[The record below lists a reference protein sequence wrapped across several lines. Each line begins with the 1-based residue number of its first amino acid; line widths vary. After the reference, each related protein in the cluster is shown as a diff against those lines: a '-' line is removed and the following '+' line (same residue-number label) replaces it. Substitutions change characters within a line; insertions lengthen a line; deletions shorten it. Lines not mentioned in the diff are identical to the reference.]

1 MAINVG
7 LDIGT
12 SAVRA
17 AVVQTGKGVPVL
29 QRYGQVALPEG
40 AVVAGE
46 IIEEAVV
53 RDALTQLWKTAKLP
67 KKRVV
72 VGIANQRV
80 IVRRVDLPYMAEDEL
95 AQALPFQAQEFIP
108 IPIDEAILDF
118 VPLEEFA
125 TPNGEPMLSI
135 LVVAAHK
142 DMAADV
148 LRVVGSA
155 GIKVMAIDLQ
165 AFALTR
171 SVLGT
176 DFDLDSGTQAIIN
189 IGAGLTQVIL
199 MKAGTI
205 RFLRI
210 LTMGGVTFTDALAE
224 RMPMEPVQAEQYK
237 RRTGVSIDG
246 VPAEGVEGEALA
258 KTILTEE
265 ADILIEEIRGSVDY
279 YLGQSGGEGLGRLF
293 VAGNGAR
300 LPNLANRLGRALG
313 VGVEPVRVLD
323 EERMRVGKLGLSDV
337 ELAQAQ
343 PVLPVPLGLAMWGE
357 T

>member
-29 QRYGQVALPEG
+29 QRYGQVGLPEG

-46 IIEEAVV
+46 IVEEAIV

-80 IVRRVDLPYMAEDEL
+80 IVRRVDVPYMAEDEL
-95 AQALPFQAQEFIP
+95 AQALPFQAQEYIP
-108 IPIDEAILDF
+108 IPIDEAILDY

-125 TPNGEPMLSI
+125 TPNGEAMLSI
-135 LVVAAHK
+135 LVVAAQK
-142 DMAADV
+142 DMAADI
-148 LRVVGSA
+148 LRVVGEV
-155 GIKVMAIDLQ
+155 GVKVMAIDLQ
-165 AFALTR
+165 AFALSR
-171 SVLGT
+171 AVLGA
-176 DFDLDSGTQAIIN
+176 DFDLDTGTQAIVN

-199 MKAGTI
+199 MKGGTI
-205 RFLRI
+205 RFLRM
-210 LTMGGVTFTDALAE
+210 LTIGGASFTAALAD
-224 RMPMEPVQAEQYK
+224 RMPMEMDQAEQYK
-237 RRTGVSIDG
+237 RRTGVAIDAA
-246 VPAEGVEGEALA
+246 PAGGEGEALA
-258 KTILTEE
+258 RSVLTEE

-279 YLGQSGGEGLGRLF
+279 YLSQSGGDTLDRLF

-300 LPNLANRLGRALG
+300 LPNLANRLGRSLG
-313 VGVEPVRVLD
+313 VGVQPVRVLD
-323 EERMRVGKLGLSDV
+323 EEKMRVGKLGLSDV

-343 PVLPVPLGLAMWGE
+343 PVLPVPVGLAMWGE
-357 T
+357 L

>member
-17 AVVQTGKGVPVL
+17 AVVQTGKGLPVL
-29 QRYGQVALPEG
+29 QRYGQVGLPEG

-46 IIEEAVV
+46 IVEEGIV

-67 KKRVV
+67 RKRVV
-72 VGIANQRV
+72 VGLANQRV

-95 AQALPFQAQEFIP
+95 AQALPFQAQEYIP

-125 TPNGEPMLSI
+125 TPDGEPMLSV
-135 LVVAAHK
+135 LVVAAQK
-142 DMAADV
+142 DMAAEV

-155 GIKVMAIDLQ
+155 GIKPMAIDLQ

-171 SVLGT
+171 AVLGA
-176 DFDLDSGTQAIIN
+176 DFDLESGVQAIIN
-189 IGAGLTQVIL
+189 IGGGLTQVIL
-199 MKAGTI
+199 MKGGTI

-210 LTMGGVTFTDALAE
+210 LTIGGSTFTDALAD
-224 RMPMEPVQAEQYK
+224 RMPMEGEQAEQYK
-237 RRTGVSIDG
+237 RRTGVLIDG
-246 VPAEGVEGEALA
+246 VPEGGEGEDLA
-258 KTILTEE
+258 RSILTEE
-265 ADILIEEIRGSVDY
+265 ADTLIEEIRGSVDY
-279 YLGQSGGEGLGRLF
+279 YLDQSGGERLERLF
-293 VAGNGAR
+293 IAGNGAR
-300 LPNLANRLGRALG
+300 LPNLANRLGRSLG
-313 VGVEPVRVLD
+313 VGIEPVRVLD

-343 PVLPVPLGLAMWGE
+343 PVLPVPVGLAMWGE
-357 T
+357 L

>member
-17 AVVQTGKGVPVL
+17 AVVQTGKDVPVL
-29 QRYGQVALPEG
+29 QRYGQVGLPEG

-46 IIEEAVV
+46 IVEEAIV
-53 RDALTQLWKTAKLP
+53 RDALIQLWKSAKLP

-80 IVRRVDLPYMAEDEL
+80 IVRRVDLPYMPEDEL
-95 AQALPFQAQEFIP
+95 AQALPFQAQEYIP

-125 TPNGEPMLSI
+125 TPGGEPMLSV
-135 LVVAAHK
+135 LVVAAQK
-142 DMAADV
+142 DMTADV
-148 LRVVGSA
+148 MRVTSEA
-155 GIKVMAIDLQ
+155 GLKVMAIDLQ

-171 SVLGT
+171 VVLGA
-176 DFDLDSGTQAIIN
+176 DFDLEEGHQAIIN

-199 MKAGTI
+199 LKGGTI

-210 LTMGGVTFTDALAE
+210 LTMGGASFTAALAD
-224 RMPMEPVQAEQYK
+224 RMPMEPEQAEMYK
-237 RRTGVSIDG
+237 RRTGVS
-246 VPAEGVEGEALA
+246 VEGMPEGTEGEALA
-258 KTILTEE
+258 KVHLTEE
-265 ADILIEEIRGSVDY
+265 ADLLIEEIRGSVDY
-279 YLGQSGGEGLGRLF
+279 YLGQAGGEQLERLY

-300 LPNLANRLGRALG
+300 LPNLANRLGRSLG

-323 EERMRVGKLGLSDV
+323 EEKMRVGKLGLSDV

-343 PVLPVPLGLAMWGE
+343 PVLPVPVGLAMWGE
-357 T
+357 L

>member
-40 AVVAGE
+40 AVIAGE
-46 IIEEAVV
+46 IVEEAVV

-95 AQALPFQAQEFIP
+95 AQALPFQAQEYIP

-125 TPNGEPMLSI
+125 TPNGEPMLSV

-148 LRVVGSA
+148 LRVVASA

-171 SVLGT
+171 SVLGA
-176 DFDLDSGTQAIIN
+176 DFDLDAGVQAVVN

-199 MKAGTI
+199 LKAGTI

-210 LTMGGVTFTDALAE
+210 LTMGGVTFTEALAE
-224 RMPMEPVQAEQYK
+224 RMPMEPEQAEQYK
-237 RRTGVSIDG
+237 RRTGVAIDG
-246 VPAEGVEGEALA
+246 VPAGTEGEGLA
-258 KTILTEE
+258 KMLLTEE
-265 ADILIEEIRGSVDY
+265 ADLLIEEIRGSVDY
-279 YLGQSGGEGLGRLF
+279 YLGQSGGDNLERLF

-300 LPNLANRLGRALG
+300 LPNLANRLGRSLG
-313 VGVEPVRVLD
+313 VGVEPVRVLA
-323 EERMRVGKLGLSDV
+323 EEKMQVGKLGLSDV

-343 PVLPVPLGLAMWGE
+343 PVLPVPVGLAMWGE
-357 T
+357 L

>member
-40 AVVAGE
+40 AVIAGE
-46 IIEEAVV
+46 IVEEAVV

-80 IVRRVDLPYMAEDEL
+80 IVRRVDIPYMAEDEL
-95 AQALPFQAQEFIP
+95 AQALPFQAQEYIP

-125 TPNGEPMLSI
+125 TPNGEPMMSV

-148 LRVVGSA
+148 LRVVGNA

-171 SVLGT
+171 SVLGA
-176 DFDLDSGTQAIIN
+176 DFELDSGVQAIVN

-199 MKAGTI
+199 LKAGTI

-210 LTMGGVTFTDALAE
+210 LTMGGATFTEALAD
-224 RMPMEPVQAEQYK
+224 RMPMEPEQAEQYK
-237 RRTGVSIDG
+237 RRTGVAIEG
-246 VPAEGVEGEALA
+246 VPEGREGEGLA
-258 KTILTEE
+258 KMVLTEE
-265 ADILIEEIRGSVDY
+265 ADLLIEEIRGSVDY
-279 YLGQSGGEGLGRLF
+279 YLGQSGGDNLERLF

-300 LPNLANRLGRALG
+300 LPNLANRLGRSLG
-313 VGVEPVRVLD
+313 VAVEPVRVLD
-323 EERMRVGKLGLSDV
+323 EQKMQVGKLGLSDV

-343 PVLPVPLGLAMWGE
+343 PVLPVPVGLAMWGE
-357 T
+357 L